1 MNVLGIAGRRHQA
14 SAALAVDGAIAAAST
29 EEAYVRMPGV
39 GYDQTGGFPFRAAE
53 ACLERAGLAIGDVHE
68 LVIVEE
74 RIAGE
79 PAPPGDDVDDVDGIG
94 APAFDDLN
102 GDWRT
107 AVASLPVRRIDPVDA
122 DARQCAAA
130 TDAGDVLVFSSDPP
144 ALVAYRHAEGG
155 LRLQTRVNGVDQ
167 LVSATRTLA
176 RAVGAAGANP
186 FSAIDRLSV
195 RGDPEF
201 ADDMA
206 EVVIWGGPAGIVVDQ
221 MALVAL
227 TQRVLGGLAPD
238 DALGPMNLKAQQRR
252 HALAASFV
260 ERLAAVIRDAARGVC
275 AGERVCLGGS
285 LFAGTRLN
293 TRIQQLSGGAVMIAP
308 VPESTGRAIGAA
320 ADMATTES
328 VGGLALGPAFTE
340 AEIKATLDNCRL
352 DYVYE
357 PDWRRLLTRV
367 SKMLSRGMVIGW
379 FQGPMVFGPRSL
391 GTRSVLCDPSMRYA
405 RENVNEYLKRRP
417 LDEPLPVSFVP
428 QCADE
433 CLSTPVRS
441 PFMLLDAA
449 VKSRWRDKMRAAL
462 DHRHELRIHT
472 IMPEQAPELM
482 ELLQV
487 HFDRS
492 GVPGLIN
499 TTLCGPGEPIACTPR
514 DAVRTVYSSAIDAL
528 VIGRFLLMKDYW
540 LLRSDAS

>member
-1 MNVLGIAGRRHQA
+1 MNVLGIAGRRRQA
-14 SAALAVDGAIAAAST
+14 AAALSVNGAIAAAST

-39 GYDQTGGFPFRAAE
+39 GYDQTGGFPFHAAE
-53 ACLERAGLAIGDVHE
+53 ACLSRAGLTIADVHE
-68 LVIVEE
+68 LAIVEE
-74 RIAGE
+74 R
-79 PAPPGDDVDDVDGIG
+79 VDGEAG
-94 APAFDDLN
+94 ADDIEFPAFDDAN
-102 GDWRT
+102 SEWRA
-107 AVASLPVRRIDPVDA
+107 AVRSLPVRRIDPVDA

-130 TDAGDVLVFSSDPP
+130 TDVDDVLVFSSDPA
-144 ALVAYRHAEGG
+144 ALVAYRHTEGG
-155 LRLQTRVNGVDQ
+155 LRLKTHVSGVDQ
-167 LVSATRTLA
+167 LVCATRTLA
-176 RAVGAAGANP
+176 RAVGAAGINP
-186 FSAIDRLSV
+186 FAAIDRLSV
-195 RGDPEF
+195 RGDAEF
-201 ADDMA
+201 AEDMA
-206 EVVIWGGPAGIVVDQ
+206 EVVLWGGPAGIVVDQ
-221 MALVAL
+221 AALVAL
-227 TQRVLGGLAPD
+227 TQRALGDLAPFD
-238 DALGPMNLKAQQRR
+238 DELGPMNLKAQQRR

-260 ERLAAVIRDAARGVC
+260 DRLAAVIRDAARGVC

-293 TRIQQLSGGAVMIAP
+293 TRIQHLSGGAMIVAP

-320 ADMATTES
+320 ADMATTEG
-328 VGGLALGPAFTE
+328 VAGLALGPAFTE

-433 CLSTPVRS
+433 CLSTPIRS

-449 VKSRWRDKMRAAL
+449 VKGRWRDKMRAAL

-499 TTLCGPGEPIACTPR
+499 TTLNGPGEPIACTPR